1 MLAFMAA
8 ALAFSITN
16 RFLNSRAFLFP
27 SVSSNPLVI
36 SKISTVSHLSTKDAG
51 HHMELKHP
59 SRASAE
65 GIPSELMDED
75 SKFVPLNAEDSAY
88 GPPVSSGLVVVG
100 V

>member
-1 MLAFMAA
+1 MAA

-51 HHMELKHP
+51 HHMKLKHP

-65 GIPSELMDED
+65 GMLSTLSSSLIRTASVKICTYLLQEFL
-75 SKFVPLNAEDSAY
+75 
-88 GPPVSSGLVVVG
+88 VS
-100 V
+100 

>member
-1 MLAFMAA
+1 VLAFMAA

-16 RFLNSRAFLFP
+16 RFLNSRALLFP

-65 GIPSELMDED
+65 GMLSTLSSSLIRTASVKICTYLLQEFL
-75 SKFVPLNAEDSAY
+75 
-88 GPPVSSGLVVVG
+88 VS
-100 V
+100 

>member
-1 MLAFMAA
+1 MAA

-65 GIPSELMDED
+65 GMLSTLSSSLIRTASVKICTYLLQEFL
-75 SKFVPLNAEDSAY
+75 
-88 GPPVSSGLVVVG
+88 VS
-100 V
+100 